1 MGCLAALRIPA
12 VFSGKREGVLFTKDS
27 VRRGYENA
35 RENVV
40 NTVLEEVREPRGCEV
55 DETHGDSVGGV

>member
-1 MGCLAALRIPA
+1 M
-12 VFSGKREGVLFTKDS
+12 KDS

-55 DETHGDSVGGV
+55 DETHGDSVGSI

>member
-1 MGCLAALRIPA
+1 M
-12 VFSGKREGVLFTKDS
+12 TKDS

-40 NTVLEEVREPRGCEV
+40 NTVLEEVRESRGYQV
-55 DETHGDSVGGV
+55 DETHGDCMGGV